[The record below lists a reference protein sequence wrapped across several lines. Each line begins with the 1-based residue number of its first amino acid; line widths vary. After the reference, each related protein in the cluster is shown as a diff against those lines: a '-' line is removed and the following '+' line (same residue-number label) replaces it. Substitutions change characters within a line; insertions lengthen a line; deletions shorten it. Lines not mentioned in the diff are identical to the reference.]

1 MGIEYMIDFPCR
13 PKKEMGEEHLINLV
27 KQAKANAPK
36 KSVGT
41 VETAQILEVPTE
53 GAVDDASARL
63 RKDLSQLDFY
73 ISDCLSCPANASAD
87 KSGAGPEAAFGCHLE
102 IMFPIRGDMEKAVM
116 SAGLDALQNPRDN
129 PGSKLVMGILRSHQK
144 GKKTP
149 AHKVRKMGK
158 DFFESRA
165 AIGAKLNFQ
174 GQNVNLDT
182 DQLMTLLMLGPVPA
196 PATGAFSVFISRGVE
211 RAKMEGVQDPW
222 VLAPLKMLSEHM
234 KAASALGKA
243 VKVKY

>member
-27 KQAKANAPK
+27 KKAKENAPK
-36 KSVGT
+36 RTVGV
-41 VETAQILEVPTE
+41 VETAQILEVPRE
-53 GAVDDASARL
+53 GVDDASAKL
-63 RKDLSQLDFY
+63 RKDLSQLDFF

-102 IMFPIRGDMEKAVM
+102 IPYPVRGAMEKVLM

-149 AHKVRKMGK
+149 AHKVRRMGK
-158 DFFESRA
+158 EFFESRA
-165 AIGAKLNFQ
+165 AIGARLNFQ

-196 PATGAFSVFISRGVE
+196 PATGAFSVFIHRGIE

-222 VLAPLKMLSEHM
+222 VLAPLNLLSGHM
-234 KAASALGKA
+234 KAAHAVGKQ
-243 VKVKY
+243 VKVKF